1 MDKLEDITIGA
12 SVAGIAGLA
21 AMKYPGSKWWK
32 IDFHI
37 HTPASSEYKNKNT
50 SEEEILKAA
59 MTSCLDC
66 MVITDHNS
74 GTWIDKIQAKNK
86 DMQLLSIK
94 PDWYRNLVIF
104 PGVEITVANSG
115 SRVYLIAIFDI
126 NCDTQKITS
135 VLGACGITV
144 GFGDSQNT
152 STTKSFIETV
162 ALIED
167 NGGIA
172 IPAHIDGANGLLHN
186 ATSLGIELEK
196 SLSEIR
202 AAEFCNERAFD
213 SADDKLKNA
222 VKKIAKLGG
231 SDAHNPDEIGKYY
244 SWIKMGNPSLA
255 GLRLALM
262 EYEYCV
268 KNQKEDPNHLP
279 DVWFNNLEIKNMKY
293 CGRTLSQP
301 FTLALNPG
309 LNAFIGGRGSGKST
323 LLESIRIATRRDFEL
338 SIDAP
343 RTKDKLDK
351 FMSTAK
357 DGAMLND
364 TEIILELWR
373 NGKQFRLHWRND
385 QQGDVLEEKAANGQ
399 WNKTEPGNLQER
411 FHVSIFS
418 QKQIEELASN
428 PRGILGIIDQSSAV
442 NRNEWNSRWEN
453 TKSLFLQLREKH
465 RDLLRRISDE
475 GQIRI
480 KIADIEN
487 DLKQYEARGHGEIL
501 KNYQQRI
508 LQKSALPPDD
518 VFDNTLASIH
528 NLASAIGLPDF
539 PVHIFDEND
548 DTVSELKSIYE
559 RASSGFKDVSENLE
573 KLAQSIE
580 QIKTELKQS
589 VANSKWNQSLQA
601 NTEAYIR
608 LVKEYEQ
615 KGNQLNLSLYGE
627 WTQQYHQL
635 QLQLQGI
642 DSIKLELSYVEK
654 QINECYAN
662 LLVLRAELLKKR
674 REFIN
679 TMIGSNSFVRMEL
692 VQFGDINLLEDEY
705 REILNIEGETFSS
718 SILDRQAKKGILCE
732 LQYWQDNGIPE
743 EELSGLVES
752 VKKTTFA
759 IANGQSINVSDLR
772 LKTRLQDYL
781 EKQPSIFDHLW
792 AWFPEDLLQ
801 VKYSKD
807 PSSGKFDNIGSGSA
821 GQKAAAI
828 LAFLLSY
835 GDQPLI
841 IDQPEDDLDNA
852 LIYDLIVSQIHKNKT
867 KRQLIIATHNP
878 NIVVNGDA
886 ELTVSLK
893 FAGGQVQ
900 TDAIGDLGMEKVR
913 TSICTIM
920 EGGKEAFDKRYK
932 RITLMR

>member
-1 MDKLEDITIGA
+1 MSMQKD
-12 SVAGIAGLA
+12 
-21 AMKYPGSKWWK
+21 MYPGSKWWK

-37 HTPASSEYKNKNT
+37 HTPASSDYDNKDT

-59 MTSCLDC
+59 MESCLDC

-74 GTWIDKIQAKNK
+74 GNWIDSLQAKNRE
-86 DMQLLSIK
+86 MQLWDTK

-115 SRVYLIAIFDI
+115 SRVHLIAIFDI

-135 VLGACGITV
+135 VLGACGITG

-162 ALIED
+162 ALIEG

-172 IPAHIDGANGLLHN
+172 VPAHIDGVNGLLHN
-186 ATSLGIELEK
+186 AISLGIELEK
-196 SLSEIR
+196 SLGEIC
-202 AAEFCNERAFD
+202 AAEFCNEHTFD
-213 SADDKLKNA
+213 GADDRLKNA

-231 SDAHNPDEIGKYY
+231 SDAHNSGKIGKHY
-244 SWIKMGNPSLA
+244 SWIKMDNPSLV

-262 EYEYCV
+262 DYEYCV
-268 KNQKEDPNHLP
+268 KNQEEDPNHLP
-279 DVWFNNLEIKNMKY
+279 DVWFNNLEIRNMKY
-293 CGRTLSQP
+293 CGRILGQP
-301 FTLALNPG
+301 FRLALSPG

-323 LLESIRIATRRDFEL
+323 LLESIRIAARRDFEL
-338 SIDAP
+338 SVEAP

-351 FMSTAK
+351 FMSMAK
-357 DGAMLND
+357 DGAMLPD

-385 QQGDVLEEKAANGQ
+385 QQGAVLEEKAADDQ
-399 WNKTEPGNLQER
+399 WHNTDPGILQER
-411 FHVSIFS
+411 FPVSIFS

-428 PRGILGIIDQSSAV
+428 PRGLLRIIDQSFAV
-442 NRNEWNSRWEN
+442 NRSEWNSKWEN
-453 TKSLFLQLREKH
+453 TKSLFLQLREKQ
-465 RDLLRRISDE
+465 RDLLRRVSDE

-480 KIADIEN
+480 KITDLEN
-487 DLKQYEARGHGEIL
+487 DLKQYESQGHGEIL

-508 LQKSALPPDD
+508 LQESALPPAG
-518 VFDNTLASIH
+518 VFDNTLANIR

-539 PVHIFDEND
+539 PVHLFDEND
-548 DTVSELKSIYE
+548 DTVSELKTIYE

-580 QIKTELKQS
+580 QIKTELKQA
-589 VANSKWNQSLQA
+589 VASSKWNRSLQV
-601 NTEAYIR
+601 NTEAYTR
-608 LVKEYEQ
+608 LVEEYERR
-615 KGNQLNLSLYGE
+615 GSRLNLSLYGE
-627 WTQQYHQL
+627 WTQQYRQL
-635 QLQLQGI
+635 QQQLQGI
-642 DSIKLELSYVEK
+642 DTIRQELSDVVK
-654 QINECYAN
+654 QINQCYAN
-662 LLVLRAELLKKR
+662 LLILRTELLEKR
-674 REFIN
+674 RNFLD
-679 TMIGSNSFVRMEL
+679 TVIGSNPFVRMEL
-692 VQFGDINLLEDEY
+692 TQFGDVNLLEDEY
-705 REILNIEGETFSS
+705 RAILNIEGETFSS

-732 LQYWQDNGIPE
+732 LQYWQDNDTPE
-743 EELSGLVES
+743 DRLSDLIES
-752 VKKTTFA
+752 VKKITID
-759 IANGQSINVSDLR
+759 IAYGQPINVSGSR

-781 EKQPSIFDHLW
+781 EKQPSVFDHLW

-807 PSSGKFDNIGSGSA
+807 PSSGSFDNIGSGSA

-867 KRQLIIATHNP
+867 RRQLIIATHNP

-893 FAGGQVQ
+893 FTGGQVQ
-900 TDAIGDLGMEKVR
+900 TDTTGGLGTAEVR
-913 TSICTIM
+913 ASICTIM
-920 EGGKEAFDKRYK
+920 EGGEEAFDKRYK
-932 RITLMR
+932 RITLKR